1 VSGRLTG
8 RVAVVTG
15 ASSGIGRAIA
25 CLFASEGSPVVGADR
40 VEKPIEGGDR
50 TVDLIRSGGGRAE
63 FVHADLANSADVS
76 GLVDATLDKFDRID
90 VLVNNAAAY
99 VSKPLLT
106 TSEREWDYV
115 FAVNVKSVFLL
126 SQLAVAQ
133 MLTQDLRNGTRGR
146 IVNIT
151 SQHGFVAAPQDIA
164 YGTSKAAVVYIT
176 RQIATDYARDGIV
189 CNAVAPGKVVTGK
202 GGREDDEEWI
212 ASWAARTPVGRLGAP
227 EDVARA
233 ALFLA
238 SDEATFISGTN
249 LMVDGGWSA
258 S

>member
-1 VSGRLTG
+1 MPGRLND
-8 RVAVVTG
+8 RIAVITG
-15 ASSGIGRAIA
+15 ASSGIGRAVA
-25 CLFASEGSPVVGADR
+25 RRFASEGSRVVLADR
-40 VEKPIEGGDR
+40 VEAPIEGGEP
-50 TVDLIRSGGGRAE
+50 TAELIRRDGGRAD
-63 FVHADLANSADVS
+63 FVRTDLARSADVS
-76 GLVDATLDKFDRID
+76 SLVEVTLQRFKRID
-90 VLVNNAAAY
+90 ILVNNAAAY
-99 VSKPLLT
+99 VGKPLLT

-115 FAVNVKSVFLL
+115 FAVNLKSVFLL
-126 SQLAVAQ
+126 SKLVVVQ
-133 MLTQDLRNGTRGR
+133 MLTQELRDGARGR

-176 RQIATDYARDGIV
+176 RQIATDYARDGII
-189 CNAVAPGKVVTGK
+189 CNAVAPGKVLTGK
-202 GGREDDEEWI
+202 GGREDDLDWI
-212 ASWAARTPVGRLGAP
+212 GSWAARTPLGRLGEP

-233 ALFLA
+233 VLFLA